1 MMWILKQIVRFR
13 TKEDG
18 GTIAAIALILMV
30 CTKEV
35 YTHKAS
41 CDPHWEALGIPLN
54 TQRWNFDL
62 IKVIATLYPAG
73 TTGIIFKCAR
83 PAK

>member
-1 MMWILKQIVRFR
+1 MRFR

-41 CDPHWEALGIPLN
+41 RGPH
-54 TQRWNFDL
+54 
-62 IKVIATLYPAG
+62 
-73 TTGIIFKCAR
+73 
-83 PAK
+83 